1 MKLVSLLP
9 NILTISNAVCGVLS
23 IVFIADYLDHSF
35 PKEVSYFIA
44 FLLIVVACVFD
55 FLDGFVARLTNS
67 SSKIGLQLDSFSDL
81 VSFSIAPS
89 FLMFDVM
96 QNSERFM
103 SSMIE
108 EGSLTPYF
116 SFLLIPFAMYRLA
129 RFNDSIP
136 MINFQGL
143 PTPAVGLFFMGLP
156 LLPIDLTHTIIITL
170 IIIFSFLMVSSI
182 KFYSIK
188 INIRENRRFLFFLL
202 ILYGIISLGLIIAKI
217 DLLSFFSISIIIYVL
232 LNLVLVIFRAIGFN
246 QS

>member
-9 NILTISNAVCGVLS
+9 NILTISNGVCGVLS

-44 FLLIVVACVFD
+44 FLLIIIACIFD
-55 FLDGFVARLTNS
+55 FLDGFVARLMNS

-81 VSFSIAPS
+81 ISFSLAPS

-103 SSMIE
+103 SSMID

-129 RFNDSIP
+129 RFNDGIS

-156 LLPIDLTHTIIITL
+156 LLPIDLTYTIIISL
-170 IIIFSFLMVSSI
+170 IIIFSLLMVSSI

-188 INIRENRRFLFFLL
+188 INIEENRRFLLILF
-202 ILYGIISLGLIIAKI
+202 ILYGIVSLGLIIAKI

-232 LNLVLVIFRAIGFN
+232 LNLLLVIFRATGFN